1 MLYKEEFKA
10 TCSNYDDQRTM
21 FTASLYDKLNGIHV
35 AFFMVGDPPQRQ
47 ALLIEIGRSLWSF
60 SQKQSNH

>member
-47 ALLIEIGRSLWSF
+47 ALLIEISRSL
-60 SQKQSNH
+60 